1 MFAFLLPKI
10 VIEMAYLTAEAF
22 CSRGSSVA
30 SIAES
35 AKSRQIGELE
45 AITNN
50 SEQLYSTRSTV
61 NGEVVH

>member
-1 MFAFLLPKI
+1 MFAFLLPNI

-35 AKSRQIGELE
+35 AKSRRIGELPRP
-45 AITNN
+45 
-50 SEQLYSTRSTV
+50 S
-61 NGEVVH
+61 

>member
-35 AKSRQIGELE
+35 AKSRQIGELSRPSQ
-45 AITNN
+45 TTLNN
-50 SEQLYSTRSTV
+50 CIRL
-61 NGEVVH
+61 GLP